1 MITLDQLGESY
12 VLNLHISY
20 IENNAYF
27 KFRGIGGGGGGGGGG
42 VAPLF
47 LNSPASTILF
57 LVFSL
62 SYLCVLFAFIC
73 FQFLG
78 YFFSFL
84 GC

>member
-1 MITLDQLGESY
+1 MFLIFIFHTLRIMHILSLG
-12 VLNLHISY
+12 VL
-20 IENNAYF
+20 
-27 KFRGIGGGGGGGGGG
+27 GGGGGG

>member
-1 MITLDQLGESY
+1 MFLIFRFHTLRIMHILSLG
-12 VLNLHISY
+12 VL
-20 IENNAYF
+20 
-27 KFRGIGGGGGGGGGG
+27 GGGD
-42 VAPLF
+42 APLF

-78 YFFSFL
+78 YLFHF
-84 GC
+84 